1 MRTTHFLMSVL
12 TAAGLAAGVCAAE
25 KTAGK
30 QFVQQ
35 NGAARLSALR
45 LLTAATPGSSLQNW
59 MTAGAW
65 KRWNDIFGGMIR
77 KDGKSPLLS
86 DFFSNAIQMTGTQ
99 LETSGITGYYNPY
112 QDTVMLIQTDNSD
125 RIPRIEDF
133 VFLSG
138 PQFRGEKLA
147 EKQYSEVLA
156 PQKAKLDL
164 LLVRNINAV
173 RTIFEK
179 DFPKGAKTVSLSK
192 YRAIRN
198 ADIVKGVTDHA
209 TLHLLR
215 LVSLFDANA
224 KNDLLQ
230 VGKYSA
236 ILWEGDLQK
245 IKKTFAFP
253 GNDASGAEMYA
264 KLDKEVR
271 SSLLPCLYFRNKKGM
286 LIGLASRIHPDFVIL
301 ISAEGSAQSKPL
313 LVFLPFEQKFIKDLY
328 AAR

>member
-1 MRTTHFLMSVL
+1 MKTTKFLMTTLAVL
-12 TAAGLAAGVCAAE
+12 CVAASSGAAAPAPEQNNSSKLAALRALAA
-25 KTAGK
+25 
-30 QFVQQ
+30 
-35 NGAARLSALR
+35 AA
-45 LLTAATPGSSLQNW
+45 PGTSLQNW
-59 MTAGAW
+59 MTTGAW
-65 KRWNDIFGGMIR
+65 KRWNDIFGGMIL
-77 KDGKSPLLS
+77 KNGKAPLLS
-86 DFFSNAIQMTGTQ
+86 DFFSNAIQMTGPQ
-99 LETSGITGYYNPY
+99 SETSGITGFYNPY
-112 QDTVMLIQTDNSD
+112 QDTILLIQTDNAD

-138 PQFRGEKLA
+138 PLFRGEKLP
-147 EKQYSEVLA
+147 ENQYSEVLA
-156 PQKAKLDL
+156 PQKAKLDFL
-164 LLVRNINAV
+164 LARNISAV
-173 RTIFEK
+173 RAIFEK

-192 YRAIRN
+192 YRAIKN

-215 LVSLFDANA
+215 LVSLFEANA

-245 IKKTFAFP
+245 IKNTFAFP

-286 LIGLASRIHPDFVIL
+286 LVGLASRLHPDFVIL
-301 ISAEGSAQSKPL
+301 ISVPENAQSKPS
-313 LVFLPFEQKFIKDLY
+313 LVFLPFKQEIIKDLY
-328 AAR
+328 ATR